1 MIWEPG
7 RPTPRFDT
15 SLITGVDQLGFRA
28 RFEGTQSLFELSLSL
43 PCSTDALP
51 VTESGGRCVG
61 VHRGAHAGYGVTE
74 PGETAQPVGRS
85 RRHGLVQPVLK
96 CIHPRP
102 RCQPDVP
109 PGDGILR
116 AERRRQQFV
125 SQPGRLRDDAGKLRV
140 PRPSRSSTSNR
151 QHDDRPDGE
160 SDE

>member
-1 MIWEPG
+1 MTSEPG
-7 RPTPRFDT
+7 RPTPPFDT
-15 SLITGVDQLGFRA
+15 SLITAGRSPSFRA
-28 RFEGTQSLFELSLSL
+28 RFEGAQSLLELSLSL
-43 PCSTDALP
+43 PCSPDALP
-51 VTESGGRCVG
+51 VTEGGGRCIG

-74 PGETAQPVGRS
+74 PGETAQLVGRS
-85 RRHGLVQPVLK
+85 RPHGLVQPVLE

-125 SQPGRLRDDAGKLRV
+125 SQPGRLRDGAGKLRV
-140 PRPSRSSTSNR
+140 PRLSRSLTSNR